1 MPLDDL
7 PGKLIVP
14 TRDDLITRYKRDYV
28 MRVPGGHVDV
38 GTQVDIDARLIAD
51 VTAPIYANAA
61 RIANSISRQNRS
73 GVALDADAVSLG
85 TTRLPASKAYG
96 YVQISASSTG
106 GTIPSGTVGVISGYR
121 YEVTATALYVDKDW
135 VPVRALDAGTQSN
148 QSAGALL
155 SWLSPPAG
163 IGPQALVVAAADG
176 TGLTGGGN
184 AESDEDLRR
193 RLIKLAGD
201 PPVSGNDAE
210 YRKLVL
216 ETPGLPVEAAF
227 TYPGILSSGTTSVV
241 FTTRGDTRIP
251 TGPQIAAARAYVEGL
266 MPASDVPLFATLLA
280 SPTTVALRVTWHPR
294 TIGWAN
300 GVPWPANASTVV
312 VSATDA
318 TLFVVNGP
326 AAPGVGHVFGL
337 WDSTSKIWR
346 RKRVRSVL
354 VSGSNYTIACDS
366 SFGAS
371 DTSYVP
377 VAGQLLSPWSDSL
390 SLVSDVVLSEIAK
403 LGPGEQTGVLVDYEQ
418 RMRRSPPGYQS
429 WPSALTSR
437 FAATLSEISSVSN
450 VLVESPSIPY
460 ETPVGVPGSV
470 SRIITLGDLHVR
482 A

>member
-14 TRDDLITRYKRDYV
+14 TRDELITRYKRDYM
-28 MRVPGGHVDV
+28 MRVRGAHVDV

-51 VTAPIYANAA
+51 VTAPVYANAT
-61 RIANSISRQNRS
+61 RIANSVSRQNRS
-73 GVALDADAVSLG
+73 GVSLDADATSMG
-85 TTRLPASKAYG
+85 TSRLPASKAYG
-96 YVQISASSTG
+96 YVQVSAASTG

-121 YEVTATALYVDKDW
+121 YEVTATALYLDKDW
-135 VPVRALDAGTQSN
+135 VPVRALDAGTQGN
-148 QSAGALL
+148 QPHGALMA
-155 SWLSPPAG
+155 WLSPPAG
-163 IGPQALVVAAADG
+163 IGPQALVVAASNG

-184 AESDEDLRR
+184 AESNEDLRR

-201 PPVSGNDAE
+201 PPVSGNDAQ
-210 YRKLVL
+210 YRALVMA
-216 ETPGLPVEAAF
+216 TPGLAAEMAF

-241 FTTRGDTRIP
+241 FTTRSAERIP
-251 TGPQIAAARAYVEGL
+251 LGPQIAAARAYVEGL

-280 SPTTVALRVTWHPR
+280 SPTTVSLRVSWHPKAV
-294 TIGWAN
+294 GWAN
-300 GVPWPANASTVV
+300 GVPWPTNANTVV

-326 AAPGVGHVFGL
+326 VAPGVGHVFGL
-337 WDSTSKIWR
+337 WDSSSKLWR

-354 VSGSNYTIACDS
+354 VSGSNYTVSCDTT
-366 SFGAS
+366 FGAS
-371 DTSYVP
+371 DTAYVP
-377 VAGQLLSPWSDSL
+377 IAGQLVSPWSDSL

-403 LGPGEQTGVLVDYEQ
+403 LGPGEQTSVLVDYEQ
-418 RMRRSPPGYQS
+418 RMRRNPPGYQE

-450 VLVESPSIPY
+450 VLVEAPTLPY